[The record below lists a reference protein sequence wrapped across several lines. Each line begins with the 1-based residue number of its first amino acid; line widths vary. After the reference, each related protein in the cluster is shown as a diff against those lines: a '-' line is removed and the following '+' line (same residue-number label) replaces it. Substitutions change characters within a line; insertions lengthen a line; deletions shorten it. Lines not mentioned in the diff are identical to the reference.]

1 MLTPNGFKNTL
12 ASLLMGVELT
22 EELENV
28 VSVLQ
33 NDFDERNVIIEKYG
47 NEYDSELENYDFVEK
62 TNENIDDGY
71 KEKYLTLKEKY
82 INRFMGK
89 ELGND
94 ENVTDENVTDE
105 NENDENVTIEDLF
118 ENKGDM

>member
-47 NEYDSELENYDFVEK
+47 NEYDSELESYDFVEK
-62 TNENIDDGY
+62 TNENIEDGY
-71 KEKYLTLKEKY
+71 KEKYLALKEKY

-89 ELGND
+89 EL
-94 ENVTDENVTDE
+94 ENNDENVTDE

-118 ENKGDM
+118 ENKEEN